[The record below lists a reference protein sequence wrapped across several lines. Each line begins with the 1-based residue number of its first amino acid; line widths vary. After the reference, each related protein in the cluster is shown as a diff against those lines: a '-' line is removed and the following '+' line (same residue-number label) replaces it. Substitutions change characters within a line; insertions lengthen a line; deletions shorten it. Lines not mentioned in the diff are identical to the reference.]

1 MNKKIMN
8 YQAADT
14 LGRSSVELVVKV
26 YDGAISSLKQA
37 AEAYTSNDFARGYE
51 LIEKAKRFIVHLY
64 TTLDEDKG
72 QDIARNLSQLYA
84 YVIEKMN
91 IVQATKDLDII
102 EESISVLSNV
112 RMGWEQL
119 EQSAAQEMENA
130 DHKDRPACVSKGL
143 DIFPSRYAALV
154 PHQRFHRLQ
163 GEPAGVA

>member
-51 LIEKAKRFIVHLY
+51 LIEKAKRFVVHLY

-119 EQSAAQEMENA
+119 AEQLKKPIESTGEKPSEQETT
-130 DHKDRPACVSKGL
+130 RGFSL
-143 DIFPSRYAALV
+143 SI
-154 PHQRFHRLQ
+154 
-163 GEPAGVA
+163 